1 MTINNSV
8 PSKYAYPR
16 FPDKAIVVDVFPGT
30 TFLAQDTS
38 HEATPVD
45 CVIRCQ
51 APPTEG
57 WYATSCTATTLSHMR
72 MQQRKSPG
80 DACLPLRKNEGT
92 AAHTG
97 GAARPGVMESNEFR
111 IFLL

>member
-1 MTINNSV
+1 MKAGSLAHGDEVTINNSV
-8 PSKYAYPR
+8 PSKYAYQR

-51 APPTEG
+51 APFDGRLVCHLVHSHYLIPYEDAAAEESGGRLPTAPE
-57 WYATSCTATTLSHMR
+57 
-72 MQQRKSPG
+72 
-80 DACLPLRKNEGT
+80 E
-92 AAHTG
+92 
-97 GAARPGVMESNEFR
+97 
-111 IFLL
+111 